1 MAVRTKA
8 VEPENPTEIIQL
20 YHLLVVCLRIK
31 FFPNH
36 SESPFAYVEKR
47 GTEPTSL

>member
-8 VEPENPTEIIQL
+8 VEPENPGEIIQL
-20 YHLLVVCLRIK
+20 YHLWVVCLRIK

-36 SESPFAYVEKR
+36 SESQFAYVENG